1 MERQRLM
8 TREEQ
13 EQQALFEAAG
23 WMARLTGGPP
33 SDETLSEFKG
43 WLSAGLLHA
52 RAMET
57 VEAQWR
63 LSGRLAAAVPPLAAR
78 RLPKARLAGFAAAA
92 AAVLAVAFTLA
103 RPLFGEALYATG
115 IGDMRDV
122 ALADGSVIHLG
133 ADSAMRVRFQPLSR
147 GVELVRGRAEFTVAH
162 NRWRPFTV
170 AAGPAEIRVTGTH
183 FLVQRDGQGA
193 SAYLISGSIELRDAK
208 SGRREADL
216 HPGTEASISPAG
228 KVLVQS
234 NDGVKEKAWLSG
246 KLLFDQTALADAL
259 DQFRPYGPVAV
270 RLSSEDLRG
279 LKISGLYSSNDLD
292 GFLRSVATV
301 YPLLLTSEADG
312 SVLVERNPG
321 KK

>member
-1 MERQRLM
+1 M
-8 TREEQ
+8 TKEEQ

-23 WMARLTGGPP
+23 WMARLTEGPP
-33 SDETLSEFKG
+33 SDDTLSDFKV

-63 LSGRLAAAVPPLAAR
+63 LSGGMAAAVPPSAAR
-78 RLPKARLAGFAAAA
+78 KLPKMRLAGLAAAA
-92 AAVLAVAFTLA
+92 AAIAAVAFILV

-115 IGDMRDV
+115 VGDVRDV
-122 ALADGSVIHLG
+122 VLADGSAIHLD
-133 ADSAMRVRFQPLSR
+133 ADSTLTVHFQPLSR

-183 FLVQRDGQGA
+183 FLVRREGEGT

-208 SGRREADL
+208 SGERKADL

-228 KVLVQS
+228 AIQLQA

-292 GFLRSVATV
+292 GFLRSVATA
-301 YPLLLTSEADG
+301 YPLRLTSEADG
-312 SVLVERNPG
+312 SVLLERTPG